1 MRKWTK
7 SPRIIFFSLIIAI
20 FIVFIGG
27 LKEQESI
34 SLINLVITLSA
45 TMAGFGLIAFQIA
58 KASNELRDDFLE
70 SSILMILA
78 TITGFFYLIYPNIS
92 FINLNF
98 GEISIFLFFWA
109 FILFFIVLVDRR
121 LKILH

>member
-1 MRKWTK
+1 MKKWTK

-45 TMAGFGLIAFQIA
+45 TMAGFGLVAFQIA

-92 FINLNF
+92 FLNLNF